1 MPSLPN
7 ERPEL
12 LMPVSEE
19 SAALQFFIEA
29 LKQNTAILE
38 RVGKSMEGLQA
49 EAKETLRLVH
59 DTRERVIKIESGGQA
74 EIIAEVKRE
83 VATVK
88 ADVAALK
95 ENRHRQEGAASLA
108 TWFFRNWPGL
118 IGFIALLLILLQT
131 TGRLEP

>member
-7 ERPEL
+7 ERAEL

-59 DTRERVIKIESGGQA
+59 DTRERVIKIERPGSGDLVTSSMAG
-74 EIIAEVKRE
+74 
-83 VATVK
+83 
-88 ADVAALK
+88 
-95 ENRHRQEGAASLA
+95 N
-108 TWFFRNWPGL
+108 
-118 IGFIALLLILLQT
+118 
-131 TGRLEP
+131 